1 MIVKDNDAIKRLN
14 SPMNLINRLK
24 NVTGSRNNAMQ
35 LFGIGRF
42 TDKKA
47 SEDEPAKLEAKLETL
62 SEEVT
67 VTFNPFNKKEES
79 QTSLLPQLRSS
90 SLNLPQET
98 PASDI
103 KLDNI
108 LDNTESKIRLGLAH
122 DNALDLLNRSVEM
135 LSAKLD
141 DVRADRLPTVI
152 AAASKTVESIR
163 KERLEASKNEK
174 DQEVH
179 FHFYT
184 PTQKPMSE
192 FEVIDV

>member
-1 MIVKDNDAIKRLN
+1 
-14 SPMNLINRLK
+14 
-24 NVTGSRNNAMQ
+24 MQ